1 MCVIAVV
8 WAVAEVSRR
17 CVVLYHQTQPRRAQP
32 LVELAGLES
41 QISVNLSLSQPASC
55 FPAGHESTLHM
66 ESVQPEGAA
75 QQESEDQ
82 LLVPFLVF
90 NYPRDFGQEPNSL
103 GILGFFNL

>member
-17 CVVLYHQTQPRRAQP
+17 CVVLYHQTQPMREQP

-41 QISVNLSLSQPASC
+41 QISVNLSLSQPAPC
-55 FPAGHESTLHM
+55 FPAGRCIWRASGQKERPSRSRKTR
-66 ESVQPEGAA
+66 
-75 QQESEDQ
+75 